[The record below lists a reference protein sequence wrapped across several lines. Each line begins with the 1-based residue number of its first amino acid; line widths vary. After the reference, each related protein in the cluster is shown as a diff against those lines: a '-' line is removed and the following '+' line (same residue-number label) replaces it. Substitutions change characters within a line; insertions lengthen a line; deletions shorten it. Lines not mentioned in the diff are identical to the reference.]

1 MDKPSSMT
9 VANRS
14 VGEWLSSLPTL
25 ILLLLTIFLASGE
38 VIHSQLLKIGENT
51 WEGYF
56 KLRTA
61 GLVGEP
67 TCNPDP
73 DLDAELQKAVAQ
85 KQAEMAD
92 DPLAGI
98 FGTDVDEG
106 ALRQS
111 LEASRQIC
119 RDSWAD
125 YTMVQEQ
132 VTPGVIAFR
141 NLEGGVAK
149 VVTTLGNYKRLLLC
163 LLVIICAATATL
175 TRHHISLR
183 PARTRKD
190 HLVATIGQLSANVM
204 LLLSAWIYR
213 GEEVSAIADGV
224 QVNHFY
230 LHQFWIG
237 GFLIL
242 SLAAAYQLIRPPKD
256 LEEGGTWG
264 KSLLTIPLYSFM
276 CITAG
281 IQFISQGYY
290 HGISVYLGMMMELS
304 TLFLSLALYIWIG
317 MLLRQTKMAHLVFD
331 VLRPW
336 KMSPE
341 LMCFVVLAVAAVPT
355 AYTGASGIFVIA
367 AGATIYNE
375 LIRAG
380 ARKQLALAATAMSG
394 SMGVVL
400 RPCLLVVIIAALNNS
415 VTTDELFTSGLKIFA
430 LSLILFFIYSQ
441 FARTAPARIAPFSEA
456 VPASIKRL
464 IPLLPYVIIMGTVI
478 VVFKDLLGTKLDEI
492 YAPIILPV
500 MLLTILCYE
509 KLSEKSLHV
518 FTLVLVPLLAF
529 SFYNMLGMQDALSTG
544 NIPTGTSAEELQ
556 SQFWGL
562 FWRNIILGACL
573 AVHYLMK
580 TPDMDPH
587 YQPEPGVGEKLE
599 SSLRFATNETT
610 GHIGALLMLMALSVS
625 VGGIIERSGMMEA
638 LPETF
643 PNIWVAMTLLVVTMV
658 IIGMIMDPYGAVIL
672 VNATIAQIA
681 FDNGIA
687 PLHFWMITLVAFEL
701 GYLSPP
707 VALNHLLTRQVVGDE
722 EVESAKV
729 EGGSFY
735 RRYEKYLLPIA
746 VMLTALLLVSY
757 VPLMS
762 DSLHD
767 YLFQK
772 IAVGG

>member
-1 MDKPSSMT
+1 MK

-25 ILLLLTIFLASGE
+25 ILLLLTVFLASGE

-56 KLRTA
+56 QLRGA
-61 GLVGEP
+61 GILQEP
-67 TCNPDP
+67 TCNPDANI
-73 DLDAELQKAVAQ
+73 DEQLEKAIIRK
-85 KQAEMAD
+85 KQQMAD
-92 DPLAGI
+92 DPLAGM
-98 FGTDVDEG
+98 FGTEVNED
-106 ALRQS
+106 ALRTS
-111 LEASRQIC
+111 LESSQQIC
-119 RDSWAD
+119 REKWAT
-125 YTMVQEQ
+125 YTMVQEK

-141 NLEGGVAK
+141 TLEGGVAK
-149 VVTTLGNYKRLLLC
+149 IVTTLGHYKRLLLC
-163 LLVIICAATATL
+163 ILVIICAATATL

-183 PARTRKD
+183 PAQTRKD
-190 HLVATIGQLSANVM
+190 HFVSSLGQLSANVM
-204 LLLSAWIYR
+204 LLMSAWIYR
-213 GEEVSAIADGV
+213 GEEVSAMADGV

-230 LHQFWIG
+230 LHQFWIA
-237 GFLIL
+237 GFALL
-242 SLAAAYQLIRPPKD
+242 SLAALWQLVKPPKD
-256 LEEGGTWG
+256 LEEGGSWG
-264 KSLLTIPLYSFM
+264 KALLTIPLYSFM

-281 IQFISQGYY
+281 IQFVSQGYY

-317 MLLRQTKMAHLVFD
+317 MMLRQTKMAHLVFD

-341 LMCFVVLAVAAVPT
+341 LMCFVVLAVTAIPT
-355 AYTGASGIFVIA
+355 AFTGASGIFVIA

-415 VTTDELFTSGLKIFA
+415 VTTDELFTSGLKIFG
-430 LSLILFFIYSQ
+430 LSLLLFFIYSQ
-441 FARTAPARIAPFSEA
+441 FARTEAARIAPFSEA

-464 IPLLPYVIIMGTVI
+464 VPLLPYVIIMGTVL
-478 VVFKDLLGTKLDEI
+478 VFFRDLLDTELNEN

-500 MLLTILCYE
+500 MLLSILIYE
-509 KLSEKSLHV
+509 KLSTKSLHL
-518 FTLVLVPLLAF
+518 FTVVLVPLLAY
-529 SFYNMLGMQDALSTG
+529 SMYNLVGINAMLEAG
-544 NIPTGTSAEELQ
+544 NIPLGTSAEDLESL
-556 SQFWGL
+556 FWGL
-562 FWRNIILGACL
+562 LWRNLFLGG
-573 AVHYLMK
+573 AVLLQYFMKKPHIDTHYE
-580 TPDMDPH
+580 
-587 YQPEPGVGEKLE
+587 PEKGVGEKLE
-599 SSLRFATNETT
+599 TSLRFATNETT

-625 VGGIIERSGMMEA
+625 VGGIIERSGVMEN

-643 PNIWVAMTLLVVTMV
+643 ANVWLAMTLLVVTMV

-707 VALNHLLTRQVVGDE
+707 VALNHLLTRQVVGE
-722 EVESAKV
+722 AEVESAKLK
-729 EGGSFY
+729 EGSFF
-735 RRYEKYLLPIA
+735 RRYEKFLLPIA

-757 VPLMS
+757 LPLMS
-762 DSLHD
+762 DSVHE
-767 YLFQK
+767 YMFQK
-772 IAVGG
+772 IEIGG